1 MSSLNNKNV
10 PDGILS
16 IADKDHPPKLNKV
29 RKRCLILSPT
39 VNAGLEPESKIHDF
53 EKEKEIGKGGFGLVW
68 KVVHKKTQKVYCIK
82 VIQKHGIIEQKLVEQ
97 MNREIEIMYI
107 LNHPHCLRL
116 KNHFEDDNHFYLVM
130 PLAVKGQLYRVL
142 RKFRKFDERTAAQIL
157 RETISALQYLHH
169 FNPPIIHRDI
179 KPENLLLNE
188 GGRVLLADFGWSNF
202 SDGGVR
208 KTFCGTPEYIA
219 PEMLLKKGHD
229 TGVDVWSVG
238 VLMFEL
244 LAGYSPFVAKNNQ
257 DLYQNIRRLKIQW
270 PKDMPP
276 LAKNLIGK
284 ILKLNPLDRPSLEEI
299 LDHQWFK
306 QTKMIKPLLENKLN
320 NMKDLLAYHMLTEP
334 NEEIL
339 TRINKL
345 LNLKGK
351 DLDNTN
357 AKNIIKEIPDSD
369 NVIQKKNIMKQIEA
383 ENKSKNEIVVN
394 NNSNNDSDNIN
405 KVNDNEKE
413 KEKEEKKIENPNKII
428 ETPTPVNDNKIDTR
442 KKNNTV
448 VSSKPVTNTLSNSN
462 ISTINVSK
470 EQKDLLLLENA
481 GLKKDNEL
489 YKTKLLSIEKEL
501 RNIQLENNKL
511 KNVNA
516 AALQDLIKKKDEE
529 IEKLNSMNK
538 DRMVILTELEGK
550 NKINLELNNK
560 IQIIRN
566 DKVQKEKTIET
577 IQNKIKDLSKQLETK
592 DITINEMN
600 KKNEAL
606 DQEKEQLFLTYQ
618 KKIEEL
624 QSKVLDNS
632 NNNSTEDESAGGVD
646 LSDHTDTLNS
656 NIDTFKNIFDR
667 KINNYKENF
676 EQFKNEYKE
685 KDETFNDLLNSKT
698 KSFSDLINKYS
709 ENLSENIEKIF
720 NEVNKPAANVKEQK
734 IEWLNKQV
742 DELSEYKKK
751 GIDYENKIRELTD
764 DNQIMEKKI
773 KINEENLD
781 ILKKNLS
788 LKDEAISSMKSQK
801 TLLEQQCNDMR
812 AFIIKHCTPDQKE
825 KFKNSGLY

>member
-577 IQNKIKDLSKQLETK
+577 IQNKIKDLNKQLETK
-592 DITINEMN
+592 DTTINEMN

>member
-1 MSSLNNKNV
+1 MSLNNKNV
-10 PDGILS
+10 PEGILS
-16 IADKDHPPKLNKV
+16 IVDKEHPPKLNKV
-29 RKRCLILSPT
+29 KKRCLILSPT
-39 VNAGLEPESKIHDF
+39 VNAGLEPESKITDF

-68 KVVHKKTQKVYCIK
+68 KVIHKKTQKVYCIK
-82 VIQKHGIIEQKLVEQ
+82 VIQKSGIIEQKLVDQ

-116 KNHFEDDNHFYLVM
+116 KNHFEDDNNFYLVM
-130 PLAVKGQLYRVL
+130 PLAAKGQLYRVL

-157 RETISALQYLHH
+157 RETISALQYLHN

-188 GGRVLLADFGWSNF
+188 GGRILLADFGWSNF

-229 TGVDVWSVG
+229 TRVDIWSVG

-244 LAGYSPFVAKNNQ
+244 LSGYSPFVAKNNQ

-270 PKDMPP
+270 PKDMQP

-284 ILKLNPLDRPSLEEI
+284 ILKLNPLDRPSLQEV

-306 QTKMIKPLLENKLN
+306 QTKIIKPLLENKLN
-320 NMKDLLAYHMLTEP
+320 STKDLLVYHMLSEP
-334 NEEIL
+334 DEEVL
-339 TRINKL
+339 TRINNL
-345 LNLKGK
+345 LNLKGQ
-351 DLDNTN
+351 DADNTK
-357 AKNIIKEIPDSD
+357 AKNIAKEVPDSD
-369 NVIQKKNIMKQIEA
+369 NVKQKNNIMKQIEA
-383 ENKSKNEIVVN
+383 ENKNKNKVININEVDNNPNNNIKEGKKNENQISS
-394 NNSNNDSDNIN
+394 NSNTTSSG
-405 KVNDNEKE
+405 
-413 KEKEEKKIENPNKII
+413 
-428 ETPTPVNDNKIDTR
+428 
-442 KKNNTV
+442 KKNVETQKGDTP
-448 VSSKPVTNTLSNSN
+448 SSSVNSN

-489 YKTKLLSIEKEL
+489 YKTKLLFIEKEL
-501 RNIQLENNKL
+501 RNLKLENNKL
-511 KNVNA
+511 KNENA
-516 AALQDLIKKKDEE
+516 TSLQELIKKKDEE

-538 DRMVILTELEGK
+538 DRNATLNELEEK
-550 NKINLELNNK
+550 NKLNMELNNK

-566 DKVQKEKTIET
+566 EKLQKEKTIET
-577 IQNKIKDLSKQLETK
+577 ITNKIKDLNKQLETK
-592 DITINEMN
+592 DVNINEMN

-624 QSKVLDNS
+624 QSKVLDNTNRGGS
-632 NNNSTEDESAGGVD
+632 SEEDTSGGLD

-656 NIDTFKNIFDR
+656 NIDAFKNIFNR

-676 EQFKNEYKE
+676 EQFKNEYKV
-685 KDETFNDLLNSKT
+685 KDETFNNLLNTKT
-698 KSFSDLINKYS
+698 QSITEIINKCS
-709 ENLSENIEKIF
+709 ENLSDNIQKIF
-720 NEVNKPAANVKEQK
+720 NEVNKPVSNVKEQK
-734 IEWLNKQV
+734 IEWLKKQI

-751 GIDYENKIRELTD
+751 GIEYENKIRELTN

-773 KINEENLD
+773 QINEENLN
-781 ILKKNLS
+781 ILKKNLL
-788 LKDEAISSMKSQK
+788 LKDEAITSIKANT
-801 TLLEQQCNDMR
+801 TLLEQKCNDMR
-812 AFIIKHCTPDQKE
+812 AFIIKNCTPEQRE
-825 KFKNSGLY
+825 KFKQAGLY

>member
-1 MSSLNNKNV
+1 MSLNNKNV
-10 PDGILS
+10 PEGILS
-16 IADKDHPPKLNKV
+16 IVDKEHPPKLNKV
-29 RKRCLILSPT
+29 KKRCLILSPT
-39 VNAGLEPESKIHDF
+39 VNAGLEPESKITDF

-68 KVVHKKTQKVYCIK
+68 KVIHKKTQKVYCIK
-82 VIQKHGIIEQKLVEQ
+82 VIQKSGIIEQKLVDQ

-116 KNHFEDDNHFYLVM
+116 KNHFEDDTNFYLVM
-130 PLAVKGQLYRVL
+130 PLAAKGQLYRVL

-229 TGVDVWSVG
+229 TRVDIWSVG

-244 LAGYSPFVAKNNQ
+244 LSGYSPFVAKNNQ

-270 PKDMPP
+270 PKDMQPI
-276 LAKNLIGK
+276 AKNLIGK
-284 ILKLNPLDRPSLEEI
+284 ILKLNPLDRPSLQEI

-306 QTKMIKPLLENKLN
+306 TTKIIKPLLENKLN
-320 NMKDLLAYHMLTEP
+320 TTKDLLAYHMLSEP

-339 TRINKL
+339 ERINHI

-351 DLDNTN
+351 DADNTN
-357 AKNIIKEIPDSD
+357 AKNIAKEVPDSD
-369 NVIQKKNIMKQIEA
+369 NVKQKKNIMKQIEA
-383 ENKSKNEIVVN
+383 ENKNKFY
-394 NNSNNDSDNIN
+394 NIN
-405 KVNDNEKE
+405 KVEEKHDYNI
-413 KEKEEKKIENPNKII
+413 KEEKKNENKII
-428 ETPTPVNDNKIDTR
+428 ELPP
-442 KKNNTV
+442 
-448 VSSKPVTNTLSNSN
+448 SKPLTPSKTTQEEKKTEETPKDSSYSSSINSN

-501 RNIQLENNKL
+501 RTIKLENNKL
-511 KNVNA
+511 KNENA
-516 AALQDLIKKKDEE
+516 TSLQELIKKKDEE

-538 DRMVILTELEGK
+538 DRIAILNELEDK
-550 NKINLELNNK
+550 NKVNMNLNNK

-566 DKVQKEKTIET
+566 DKLQKERSIET
-577 IQNKIKDLSKQLETK
+577 ITNKIKDLNKQLETK
-592 DITINEMN
+592 ELNINEIN

-624 QSKVLDNS
+624 QSKVFDNT
-632 NNNSTEDESAGGVD
+632 NNNSTEEESSGGLD
-646 LSDHTDTLNS
+646 LSDHIDTLNS
-656 NIDTFKNIFDR
+656 NIDTFKNIFNR

-676 EQFKNEYKE
+676 EQFQNEYKV
-685 KDETFNDLLNSKT
+685 KDETFSNLLNSKT
-698 KSFSDLINKYS
+698 QSFTELINKYS
-709 ENLSENIEKIF
+709 ENLSENIQKIF
-720 NEVNKPAANVKEQK
+720 NEVNKPVSNVKEQK
-734 IEWLNKQV
+734 IEWLKKQIE
-742 DELSEYKKK
+742 ELSEYKKK
-751 GIDYENKIRELTD
+751 GTEYENKIRELTD
-764 DNQIMEKKI
+764 DNQVMEKKI
-773 KINEENLD
+773 KINEENLN
-781 ILKKNLS
+781 ILKKNIV
-788 LKDEAISSMKSQK
+788 LKDEAISSIKASS
-801 TLLEQQCNDMR
+801 TLLEQKCNDMR
-812 AFIIKHCTPDQKE
+812 AFIIKNCTPEQRE
-825 KFKNSGLY
+825 KFKQAGLY

>member
-10 PDGILS
+10 PEGILS
-16 IADKDHPPKLNKV
+16 IVDKDNPPKLNKV
-29 RKRCLILSPT
+29 KKRCLILSPT
-39 VNAGLEPESKIHDF
+39 VNAGLEPESKISDF

-68 KVVHKKTQKVYCIK
+68 KVIHKKTQKVYCIK
-82 VIQKHGIIEQKLVEQ
+82 VIQKSGIIEQKLVDQ

-107 LNHPHCLRL
+107 LNNPHCLRL
-116 KNHFEDDNHFYLVM
+116 KNHFEDDNNFYLVM

-157 RETISALQYLHH
+157 RETIHALQYLHS
-169 FNPPIIHRDI
+169 FKPPIIHRDI

-229 TGVDVWSVG
+229 TRVDIWSVG
-238 VLMFEL
+238 ILMFEL

-284 ILKLNPLDRPSLEEI
+284 ILKLNPLDRPTLQEI

-306 QTKMIKPLLENKLN
+306 QTKIIKPLLENKLN
-320 NMKDLLAYHMLTEP
+320 TPKDLLAYHMLSEP

-339 TRINKL
+339 ERINKL
-345 LNLKGK
+345 LKLTGK
-351 DLDNTN
+351 DADNTN
-357 AKNIIKEIPDSD
+357 AKNIAKENPDSD

-383 ENKSKNEIVVN
+383 ENKNKNET
-394 NNSNNDSDNIN
+394 
-405 KVNDNEKE
+405 NESSENKE
-413 KEKEEKKIENPNKII
+413 KNENKINETPEKTN
-428 ETPTPVNDNKIDTR
+428 ETPTPSDKAKTEDTKKKSHTVSTKI
-442 KKNNTV
+442 N
-448 VSSKPVTNTLSNSN
+448 SNSN

-470 EQKDLLLLENA
+470 EQKDLLLLENTR
-481 GLKKDNEL
+481 LKKDNEL
-489 YKTKLLSIEKEL
+489 YKTRLLSIENEL
-501 RNIQLENNKL
+501 RNIKLENNKL
-511 KNVNA
+511 KNENA
-516 AALQDLIKKKDEE
+516 TSLQELIKKKDEE
-529 IEKLNSMNK
+529 IYKLNSMNK
-538 DRMVILTELEGK
+538 DRMAVLTELEDK

-560 IQIIRN
+560 IQSIKN
-566 DKVQKEKTIET
+566 DKFQKDKTIET
-577 IQNKIKDLSKQLETK
+577 VQNKIKDLNKQLEGK
-592 DITINEMN
+592 DVTINEMN

-624 QSKVLDNS
+624 QSKVLDNT
-632 NNNSTEDESAGGVD
+632 NNNSTDEESAGGAD

-656 NIDTFKNIFDR
+656 NIDAFKNIFNR

-676 EQFKNEYKE
+676 EQFKNEYKT
-685 KDETFNDLLNSKT
+685 KDENFNNILNEKT
-698 KSFSDLINKYS
+698 KSFNELINKYS
-709 ENLSENIEKIF
+709 ENLSDNIEKIF
-720 NEVNKPAANVKEQK
+720 NEVNKPKSNVKEQK
-734 IEWLNKQV
+734 IEWLNEQV

-751 GIDYENKIRELTD
+751 GIEYENKIRELTD
-764 DNQIMEKKI
+764 DNQVMEKKI
-773 KINEENLD
+773 KINEENLN
-781 ILKKNLS
+781 ILKKNLV
-788 LKDEAISSMKSQK
+788 LKDEAINSMNSKN
-801 TLLEQQCNDMR
+801 TLLEQQCNDLR
-812 AFIIKHCTPDQKE
+812 TFIIKHCTPEQKE
-825 KFKNSGLY
+825 KFKQSGLY

>member
-1 MSSLNNKNV
+1 MSSVNNKNV
-10 PDGILS
+10 PEGILS

>member
-1 MSSLNNKNV
+1 MSLNNKNV
-10 PDGILS
+10 PEGILS
-16 IADKDHPPKLNKV
+16 IVDKEHPPKLNKV
-29 RKRCLILSPT
+29 KKRCLILSPT
-39 VNAGLEPESKIHDF
+39 VNAGLEPESKITDF

-68 KVVHKKTQKVYCIK
+68 KVIHKKTQKVYCIK
-82 VIQKHGIIEQKLVEQ
+82 VIQKSGIIEQKLVDQ

-116 KNHFEDDNHFYLVM
+116 KNHFEDDNNFYLVM
-130 PLAVKGQLYRVL
+130 PLAAKGQLYRVL

-157 RETISALQYLHH
+157 RETISALQYLHN

-188 GGRVLLADFGWSNF
+188 GGRILLADFGWSNF

-229 TGVDVWSVG
+229 TRVDIWSVG

-244 LAGYSPFVAKNNQ
+244 LSGYSPFVAKNNQ

-270 PKDMPP
+270 PKDMQP

-284 ILKLNPLDRPSLEEI
+284 ILKLNPLDRPSLQEV

-306 QTKMIKPLLENKLN
+306 QTKIIKPLLENKLN
-320 NMKDLLAYHMLTEP
+320 STKDLLVYHMLSEP
-334 NEEIL
+334 DEEVL
-339 TRINKL
+339 TRINNL
-345 LNLKGK
+345 LNLKGQ
-351 DLDNTN
+351 DADNTK
-357 AKNIIKEIPDSD
+357 AKNIAKEVPDSD
-369 NVIQKKNIMKQIEA
+369 NVKQKNNIMKQIEA
-383 ENKSKNEIVVN
+383 ENKNKNKVININEVDNNPNNNIKEGKKNENQISS
-394 NNSNNDSDNIN
+394 NSNTTSSG
-405 KVNDNEKE
+405 
-413 KEKEEKKIENPNKII
+413 
-428 ETPTPVNDNKIDTR
+428 
-442 KKNNTV
+442 KKNVETQKGDTP
-448 VSSKPVTNTLSNSN
+448 SSSVNSN

-489 YKTKLLSIEKEL
+489 YKTKLLFIEKEL
-501 RNIQLENNKL
+501 RNLKLENNKL
-511 KNVNA
+511 QKENA
-516 AALQDLIKKKDEE
+516 VALQELIKKKDEE

-538 DRMVILTELEGK
+538 DRNATLNELEEK
-550 NKINLELNNK
+550 NKLNMELNNK

-566 DKVQKEKTIET
+566 EKLQKEKTIET
-577 IQNKIKDLSKQLETK
+577 ITNKIKDLNKQLETK
-592 DITINEMN
+592 DVNINEMN

-624 QSKVLDNS
+624 QSKVLDNT
-632 NNNSTEDESAGGVD
+632 NKNSSSEEDTSGGLD

-656 NIDTFKNIFDR
+656 NIDAFKNIFNR

-676 EQFKNEYKE
+676 EQFKNEYKV
-685 KDETFNDLLNSKT
+685 KDETFNNLLNTKT
-698 KSFSDLINKYS
+698 QSITEIINKCS
-709 ENLSENIEKIF
+709 ENLSDNIQKIF
-720 NEVNKPAANVKEQK
+720 NEVNKPVSNVKEQK
-734 IEWLNKQV
+734 IEWLKKQI

-751 GIDYENKIRELTD
+751 GIEYENKIRELTN

-773 KINEENLD
+773 QINEENLN
-781 ILKKNLS
+781 ILKKNLL
-788 LKDEAISSMKSQK
+788 LKDEAITSIKANT
-801 TLLEQQCNDMR
+801 TLLEQKCNDMR
-812 AFIIKHCTPDQKE
+812 AFIIKNCTPEQRE
-825 KFKNSGLY
+825 KFKQAGLY